1 MDVEAHERCDGSGIW
16 EISCTYST
24 HYTVAQVR
32 QSAQSAI
39 AVVVSLY
46 SISSFT
52 MPRRGGRFTICDTL
66 Y

>member
-16 EISCTYST
+16 EISCILYST
-24 HYTVAQVR
+24 QYTVAQVR

-46 SISSFT
+46 IIFHNAAE
-52 MPRRGGRFTICDTL
+52 GRQVH
-66 Y
+66 YM